1 MRLFSIVMIYGL
13 FWVLTAFMVMP
24 FGLRTPQDDRNAD
37 MVPGQAESAPTN
49 FRPMRVI
56 VWTTVISAL
65 AFALFYANYIN
76 GWLTFADI
84 DYTRHI
90 RP

>member
-1 MRLFSIVMIYGL
+1 MRVFSIIMIYGL

-24 FGLRTPQDDRNAD
+24 FGLRTPNEDRSAD
-37 MVPGQAESAPTN
+37 MVPGQADSAPTN
-49 FRPMRVI
+49 FRPLRI
-56 VWTTVISAL
+56 VLITTVVSAL
-65 AFALFYANYIN
+65 AFALFYANYIH

-84 DYTRHI
+84 DYTRRI